1 MKTIE
6 KECLHCKAKFNAEL
20 KEHKRGNAKFC
31 SRACSY
37 AFRSSQ
43 PKKPKEPNCECA
55 HCGTKFYKTPSK
67 MRNSKS
73 GLFFCTRKCKDEA
86 QRIGGTKE
94 IMPSHYGKNY
104 RTICFNIHKK
114 ECVVCGENKIVA
126 VHHYDHNH
134 YNNEPSNL
142 IPLCPTH
149 HHYVHSKYE
158 IEVKEA
164 IDEWRNNYLTSH
176 S

>member
-1 MKTIE
+1 
-6 KECLHCKAKFNAEL
+6 
-20 KEHKRGNAKFC
+20 
-31 SRACSY
+31 
-37 AFRSSQ
+37 
-43 PKKPKEPNCECA
+43 
-55 HCGTKFYKTPSK
+55 

-86 QRIGGTKE
+86 QRIGGLKE
-94 IMPSHYGKNY
+94 IMPSHYGTGQPY
-104 RTICFNIHKK
+104 RAICWRHHKK

-134 YNNEPSNL
+134 NNNEPSNL

-149 HHYVHSKYE
+149 HVYAHSRYSD
-158 IEVKEA
+158 EVQGK
-164 IDEWRNNYLTSH
+164 IDEWRNNYLTSV